1 MTIQQRVRDELRAA
15 IKELFDIDLA
25 EFNSEIP
32 PRTPMGDLAF
42 PVAFELAKRLKAAT
56 GQKHNPREIATRL
69 SERLRAV
76 EGVARVEVAG
86 AGYIN
91 VYFDRANY
99 LLNATERRVPPVPQL
114 GGKII
119 VEHTA

>member
-1 MTIQQRVRDELRAA
+1 MTIQQQVRDELRAA
-15 IKELFDIDLA
+15 IKALFDIELI
-25 EFNSEIP
+25 EFTSEVP
-32 PRTPMGDLAF
+32 PRTELGDLAF

-56 GQKHNPREIATRL
+56 GQKQNPRDLGSRL
-69 SERLRAV
+69 ADRLRAV

-99 LLNATERRVPPVPQL
+99 LL
-114 GGKII
+114 K
-119 VEHTA
+119 

>member
-25 EFNSEIP
+25 EFTSEIP

-56 GQKHNPREIATRL
+56 GQKQNPRDLATRL
-69 SERLRAV
+69 AERLRAV
-76 EGVARVEVAG
+76 EGIARVEVAG

-91 VYFDRANY
+91 VYFDRVNY
-99 LLNATERRVPPVPQL
+99 LLNSGMRSAP
-114 GGKII
+114 
-119 VEHTA
+119 